1 MSLRTRYQRYR
12 RYGLDPLPADAS
24 QEQRDARAAELR
36 GLRRQRRRKLA
47 IRSGIGTLLIVVAVA
62 ALAYWLLMT
71 IGGRD
76 VLLRQIVA
84 RLPAGT
90 ELTWKQAEGP
100 ASGPMTLRG
109 VHFSM
114 PRQRDPDCV
123 PTPSASCAMGRI
135 VFDADMVT
143 LDPALRPLLGRTL
156 RLDALDVTDATL
168 DLPRSDEPFELPTWP
183 EVLPQIEP
191 PLAMQADTIRIDDL
205 TVVQEGEPLIAI
217 RSARA
222 GLHASSGR
230 LHVERLRMDS
240 DRGQFTLHGDYVP
253 REDYRSDLIGTA
265 VLPAQAGRTA
275 PRLGLVAKGDLSRM
289 DVAVAGR
296 LPAPTQVTLTLRG
309 DPSTSS
315 GGTKDAPR
323 WQDRARSDA
332 LDIGLLTGADPGE
345 PMALDLE
352 ASGIG
357 GNAEVRGTFK
367 QGQPSGGMFSAIVQ
381 PSKLSLVD
389 RRLQLQPLVVD
400 LFDGRVIANGIAD
413 LQDPNDASLKFGVN
427 ARGLQWTSADGKT
440 AIGGDADFGVAG
452 KPQAW
457 ALKGQARLQRGN
469 ERATVDVTGTGNRD
483 GMRVDALR
491 ATMPQGRLDAVGN
504 VAWSPTVKWQADAT
518 LAGFDPGYFAPDWP
532 GAINGTLTSSG
543 ELREGNKG
551 LLAHVDAGKL
561 GGQLRKRALSGRA
574 TVDIDG
580 DAYRGD
586 VAIGLGN
593 SRIDAKGSIA
603 STMQVEANLAP
614 LHLDD
619 LLPDGKGVLRGTLK
633 LRGARNAPDIDID
646 LDGSG
651 IAFGDYRAESISA
664 KGRLPWNKGSGT
676 LAIDARGVDAG
687 LPLTGLQANLRGAVE
702 RLQFDADAQGDI
714 GTLAVQGDA
723 SKQGARWQ
731 GTLASLRFAPQLG
744 ARWSLQQPARWSWDG
759 RNGTLSQA
767 CLRSA
772 DGGDLCA
779 NADWP
784 RRGLDL
790 QGDKLPLALAVPYL
804 PERSDGRPWA
814 LHGDLDLTAQL
825 RPVGNAWRGT
835 AKVTSDA
842 GGVRNRARARRDL
855 LSYRDLVLDA
865 QFDPQRINATL
876 GAVFDDDGRI
886 EARVATGWDQYA
898 PLDGELKVNTD
909 ELTWMELLS
918 PDIVEPTGRLDADLR
933 LSGTRAA
940 PLIGG
945 NGRLQ
950 QFATEL
956 PSLGIALQDGDIRMD
971 AQADGSARIVGSVR
985 SGEGT
990 LNVDGELDWRSPETP
1005 LLLTIRG
1012 KDVLLADTRQVRAI
1026 AAPDLVVRYRAGAP
1040 LQVSGTVTVPEA
1052 DIHLE
1057 RLDMGVSPSPDV
1069 VVLDPVDPKT
1079 ASAPLSLQL
1088 DLTLAMG
1095 DAVKIDGYGMD
1106 GSLGGSLRVQQ
1117 QPGRDM
1123 HATGTLEVDGRYRA
1137 YGQNLKITRGT
1148 LLWANSEVTNPRLI
1162 VRAEREVGSVTA
1174 GIKVDGYAAAPQVA
1188 VYSNPAMSES
1198 EALAYLTLGR
1208 PLNNLT
1214 GAEANQLS
1222 ASKAALNAG
1231 TGLLAAEF
1239 GARIGLDD
1247 AGVTESRALGADV
1260 LTVGKYLSPKL
1271 YVGYGVSLLGT
1282 GQVLML
1288 KYLLR
1293 KGFDV
1298 QVESSTVENRA
1309 SLNYRKE
1316 K

>member
-12 RYGLDPLPADAS
+12 QYGLAPLPADAS
-24 QEQRDARAAELR
+24 EEQREARIAELR
-36 GLRRQRRRKLA
+36 TLRRKRQRKVA
-47 IRSGIGTLLIVVAVA
+47 THGGIGTLLVVVAVA

-76 VLLRQIVA
+76 LLLQQIVA

-100 ASGPMTLRG
+100 AAGPMTLHG

-123 PTPSASCAMGRI
+123 PTPQASCAMGRI
-135 VFDADMVT
+135 VFDADVVT

-156 RLDALDVTDATL
+156 RLDALDVRGAVL
-168 DLPRSDEPFELPTWP
+168 DLPRSDTPFELPTWP
-183 EVLPQIEP
+183 DVLPQIEP
-191 PLAMQADTIRIDDL
+191 PLALQADSIRIDGL
-205 TVVQEGEPLIAI
+205 KVVQEGESVIDV
-217 RSARA
+217 RSARG
-222 GLHASSGR
+222 GLHAASGR
-230 LHVERLRMDS
+230 LHVERLRVDS
-240 DRGQFTLHGDYVP
+240 NRGQFAVHGDYEP
-253 REDYRSDLIGTA
+253 RKDFRTDLVATA
-265 VLPAQAGRTA
+265 VLPAPAGRTA

-296 LPAPTQVTLTLRG
+296 LPAPTQATLTLRG

-323 WQDRARSDA
+323 WHVRARSEA
-332 LDIGLLTGADPGE
+332 LDLGLLTGSTDASEPLAFDVDAHGTGGTANVSGKIAQGE
-345 PMALDLE
+345 
-352 ASGIG
+352 
-357 GNAEVRGTFK
+357 
-367 QGQPSGGMFSAIVQ
+367 FSAVVQ

-400 LFDGRVIANGIAD
+400 LFDGRITANGVAD
-413 LQDPNDASLKFGVN
+413 LRDPNDASLKFAVN
-427 ARGLQWTSADGKT
+427 ARGLHWRSADGKT
-440 AIGGDADFGVAG
+440 DVGGDADFGLAG
-452 KPQAW
+452 KPERW

-469 ERATVDVTGTGNRD
+469 ERATVDITGTGNRD
-483 GMRVDALR
+483 GMDVQSLR
-491 ATMPQGRLDAVGN
+491 ATMPQGRLDAIGN
-504 VAWSPTVKWQADAT
+504 LAWTPTLKWKADAT
-518 LAGFDPGYFAPDWP
+518 LAGFDPGYFLPDWP
-532 GAINGTLTSSG
+532 GAINGKLTSTG
-543 ELREGNKG
+543 ELREAGKG
-551 LLAHVDAGKL
+551 LLAHVEAGKL

-586 VAIGLGN
+586 IALGLGN

-603 STMQVEANLAP
+603 ATMQVDANLAP

-646 LDGSG
+646 LAGDG
-651 IAFGDYRAESISA
+651 IAFGDYRAERLLA
-664 KGRLPWNKGSGT
+664 KGRLPWNRGNGA
-676 LAIDARGVDAG
+676 LDIDATGLQVG
-687 LPLTGLQANLRGAVE
+687 LPLASLQANLRGAVE
-702 RLQFDADAQGDI
+702 RLQFDATAQGDI
-714 GTLAVQGDA
+714 GTLALRGDA

-731 GTLASLRFAPQLG
+731 GALASLQFDPELG
-744 ARWSLQQPARWSWDG
+744 ATWTLQQPARWSWDG
-759 RNGTLSQA
+759 RNGALSRA
-767 CLRSA
+767 CLRSG

-790 QGDKLPLALAVPYL
+790 QGEQLPLALAVPYL

-814 LHGDLDLTAQL
+814 LNGNIDLTAQI

-835 AKVTSDA
+835 ARVTSAA

-855 LSYRDLVLDA
+855 VSYRDLVLDA
-865 QFDPQRINATL
+865 KFGPQKISATL
-876 GAVFDDDGRI
+876 GAVIDDDGRI
-886 EARVATGWDQYA
+886 DARIATGWDEYA
-898 PLDGELKVNTD
+898 PLDGELKLATD

-918 PDIVEPTGRLDADLR
+918 PDIVEPTGRLDANLR
-933 LSGTRAA
+933 LSGTRAQ
-940 PLIGG
+940 PQIGG

-950 QFATEL
+950 AFATEL
-956 PSLGIALQDGDIRMD
+956 PALGLSLEDGDVRLD
-971 AQADGSARIVGSVR
+971 AQADGSARISGRLR
-985 SGEGT
+985 SGEGV
-990 LNVDGELDWRSPETP
+990 LAVDGTLGWKDQDTP
-1005 LLLTIRG
+1005 LVLNLRG
-1012 KDVLLADTRQVRAI
+1012 TNVLLSDTRQLRAI
-1026 AAPDLVVRYRAGAP
+1026 ANPDIVVRYRAGAP
-1040 LQVSGTVTVPEA
+1040 LQVTGTVTVPEA

-1057 RLDMGVSPSPDV
+1057 RLDMGVSASSDV
-1069 VVLDPVDPKT
+1069 VVLDPVDPKRL
-1079 ASAPLSLQL
+1079 SGSSPLEL
-1088 DLTLAMG
+1088 DLALVMG
-1095 DAVKIDGYGMD
+1095 DTVKIDGYGLA
-1106 GSLGGSLRVQQ
+1106 GTLGGSLRVRQS
-1117 QPGRDM
+1117 PGREM
-1123 HATGTLEVDGRYRA
+1123 RGTGVLEVAGRYRA
-1137 YGQNLKITRGT
+1137 YGQSLQITRGRMVWSNT
-1148 LLWANSEVTNPRLI
+1148 AVGDPLLD
-1162 VRAEREVGSVTA
+1162 VRAEREVGEVTA
-1174 GIKVDGYAAAPQVA
+1174 GLRVEGRASAPRA
-1188 VYSNPAMSES
+1188 TVYSNPAKSES

-1208 PLNNLT
+1208 PLSALT
-1214 GAEANQLS
+1214 GAEAGQLS
-1222 ASKAALNAG
+1222 ASKSALNAG
-1231 TGLLAAEF
+1231 TGLLAAQL

-1293 KGFDV
+1293 KGFDI
-1298 QVESSTVENRA
+1298 QIESSTVENRA
-1309 SLNYRKE
+1309 SVNWRKE

>member
-24 QEQRDARAAELR
+24 KEQREARIAELR
-36 GLRRQRRRKLA
+36 TLRGKRRRKVAL
-47 IRSGIGTLLIVVAVA
+47 RSGIGTLAIAVGVA

-76 VLLRQIVA
+76 LLLRQIVA
-84 RLPAGT
+84 RLPAGS
-90 ELTWKQAEGP
+90 ELTWEQAEGP

-123 PTPSASCAMGRI
+123 PTPQASCAMGRI
-135 VFDADMVT
+135 VFDADVVT

-156 RLDALDVTDATL
+156 RLDALDVTGARL
-168 DLPRSDEPFELPTWP
+168 DLPHSDEPFELPTWP
-183 EVLPQIEP
+183 DVLPQIEP
-191 PLAMQADTIRIDDL
+191 PLALQADTIRIDDF

-222 GLHASSGR
+222 GLHAASGR

-240 DRGQFTLHGDYVP
+240 DRGRFTLHGDYVP

-323 WQDRARSDA
+323 WQVRAKSEA
-332 LDIGLLTGADPGE
+332 LDIGLLTGAESGE
-345 PMALDLE
+345 PMALELD
-352 ASGIG
+352 ASGTG
-357 GNAEVRGTFK
+357 GNADLRGTFK
-367 QGQPSGGMFSAIVQ
+367 QGDFIATVQ
-381 PSKLSLVD
+381 PSKLSLVE
-389 RRLQLQPLVVD
+389 RKLQLQPLVVD
-400 LFDGRVIANGIAD
+400 LFDGRITANGIAD
-413 LQDPNDASLKFGVN
+413 LQDPNDASLKFAVN
-427 ARGLQWTSADGKT
+427 ARGLRWTSEDGKT

-504 VAWSPTVKWQADAT
+504 VAWSPLVKWQADAT

-532 GAINGTLTSSG
+532 GAINGRLASTG
-543 ELREGNKG
+543 ELRDAGKG

-603 STMQVEANLAP
+603 STMQVDANLAP

-619 LLPDGKGVLRGTLK
+619 LLPDGKGVLRGTLQ

-651 IAFGDYRAESISA
+651 IAFGDYRADSIRA
-664 KGRLPWNKGSGT
+664 KGRLPWNKGNGA

-702 RLQFDADAQGDI
+702 RLQFEADAQGEI

-723 SKQGARWQ
+723 NKQGTRWQ
-731 GTLASLRFAPQLG
+731 GTLAALQFAPQLG
-744 ARWSLQQPARWSWDG
+744 ARWTLQQPTRWAWDG

-767 CLRSA
+767 CLRST

-814 LHGDLDLTAQL
+814 LHGDLDLAAQL
-825 RPVGNAWRGT
+825 RPVGNTWRGT
-835 AKVTSDA
+835 AKVTSTA

-855 LSYRDLVLDA
+855 VSYRDLVLDA

-886 EARVATGWDQYA
+886 EARIATGWDAYA
-898 PLDGELKVNTD
+898 PLDGVLKINTD

-945 NGRLQ
+945 NARLQ

-956 PSLGIALQDGDIRMD
+956 PSLGIALQDGDIRIE
-971 AQADGSARIVGSVR
+971 AQADGSARIAGSVR

-990 LNVDGELDWRSPETP
+990 LNVDGELDWRSQDTP
-1005 LLLTIRG
+1005 LLLNIRG
-1012 KDVLLADTRQVRAI
+1012 SNVLLADTRQLRAI
-1026 AAPDLVVRYRAGAP
+1026 ATPDLVVRYRAGTP

-1052 DIHLE
+1052 DIHLD
-1057 RLDMGVSPSPDV
+1057 RLDMGVSASPDV

-1095 DAVKIDGYGMD
+1095 DAVKIDGYGLA
-1106 GSLGGSLRVQQ
+1106 GTLGGSLRVQQ

-1123 HATGTLEVDGRYRA
+1123 RATGTLEVEGRYRA

-1148 LLWANSEVTNPRLI
+1148 LLWANADVANPRLI
-1162 VRAEREVGSVTA
+1162 VRAEREIGSVTA
-1174 GIKVDGYAAAPQVA
+1174 GIKVDGYASAPQVA

-1214 GAEANQLS
+1214 GAEASQLS

-1247 AGVTESRALGADV
+1247 AGVTESRALGSDV

-1282 GQVLML
+1282 GQVVML

-1293 KGFDV
+1293 KGFDI
-1298 QVESSTVENRA
+1298 QIESSTVENRA
-1309 SLNYRKE
+1309 SVNYRKE
-1316 K
+1316 R